1 MLLARLKMSNVFVL
15 LGLAASVVFFVS
27 AVLLLGAPPPIGENL
42 VGGQYP
48 LLRLM
53 LAH

>member
-1 MLLARLKMSNVFVL
+1 MLHARLKMSKMFVL
-15 LGLAASVVFFVS
+15 LGLTASVVFFVS
-27 AVLLLGAPPPIGENL
+27 AVLLLGAPPPIGEKL